1 MEFGELPPQQIDTF
15 MRILT
20 KHLEVTEFNLENEKV
35 LFPILAFIS
44 NKDLS
49 VVQVIPLQ
57 PPMETKINPE
67 AALDAAIHI
76 LGNSYFEKAL
86 FSCSTKIKV
95 GNTEAVEAI
104 KTVMF
109 DASKLAVTFYT
120 PYQFKGLVKKKV
132 SYSRNISSGVMQ
144 DFFNRKRQ

>member
-1 MEFGELPPQQIDTF
+1 MEFGELPPQLIDAF

-20 KHLEVTEFNLENEKV
+20 KHLEVSQVNLENEKV
-35 LFPILAFIS
+35 LFPILALVS

-67 AALDAAIHI
+67 ASLDAAIHI
-76 LGNSYFEKAL
+76 LGNSYFEKAF

-95 GNTEAVEAI
+95 DNAEAVEAI
-104 KTVMF
+104 KTVIF
-109 DASKLAVTFYT
+109 DASRTAVTFYT
-120 PYQFKGLVKKKV
+120 PYQFKGMVKKKIA
-132 SYSRNISSGVMQ
+132 YSKNIFNGVTK
-144 DFFNRKRQ
+144 DFFRRTQN